1 MSECIIFKATLRVS
15 NCKKKIGIIFK
26 PNKIQRPNDVKE
38 LKEQELP
45 ILADEIRQFIIDKVS
60 DNGGHLASNLGVV
73 ELTIALHRCLN
84 FPQDK
89 LIWDVGHQSYTHKI
103 LTGRKNGFD
112 SLRKYHGM
120 SGFPKRDESN
130 CDAFDTGHSS
140 TSLSAGLG
148 MVCAR
153 ELKKEKY
160 KVVSVIGD
168 GSLTGGLA
176 FEALNNAASL
186 KSNYIMIL
194 NDNHMSISENVGGLS
209 HYLAGVRTAK
219 GYTNFKKNVKAS
231 LSKMN
236 AIGEELERNIRRAK
250 SMLKQVFIPGMF
262 FEDMGITYLGPIDG
276 HNIEALTEVI
286 EDAKQ
291 VEGAVL
297 IHVITEKGKGYEPA
311 QLHPESYH
319 GVGPFIKKNGMAK
332 KPKEEATYTDIF
344 AKTICELAQTHEKLV
359 TITAA
364 MMDGCGL
371 KGFAKR
377 FPDRFFDVG
386 IAEEHAVTFA
396 CGLAAG
402 GFHPFFA
409 VYSSFLQRG
418 YDQIL
423 HDMCMQNLPVT
434 LMLDRAGLVGNDG
447 ETHQG
452 VFDLSYLTMI
462 PNMTV
467 FAPKNRYEFQDAIA
481 FAAGFEAPMAIRYPK
496 TDAVRVLKEYR
507 EPIKLGKSEW
517 IRRGSRVALLAIG
530 TMVETAMEVEELLAK
545 DGIDA
550 TVVNLRFAKPLDY
563 EMLDEVL
570 DYHSLIVTMEENV
583 LSGGV
588 GEHICRYVELHSTG
602 VRVIACGI
610 PDKFIHQ
617 GSIKELLEE
626 TGLDAQSI
634 YQKISTM
641 L

>member
-1 MSECIIFKATLRVS
+1 MVLD
-15 NCKKKIGIIFK
+15 
-26 PNKIQRPNDVKE
+26 KIQRPNDVKE

-344 AKTICELAQTHEKLV
+344 AKTICELAQTHEKLI

-377 FPDRFFDVG
+377 FSDRFFDVG

-481 FAAGFEAPMAIRYPK
+481 FAADFEAPMAIRYPK

-517 IRRGSRVALLAIG
+517 IRRGNRVALLAIG

>member
-1 MSECIIFKATLRVS
+1 MVLD
-15 NCKKKIGIIFK
+15 
-26 PNKIQRPNDVKE
+26 KIQRPNDVKE

-344 AKTICELAQTHEKLV
+344 AKTICELAQTHEKLI

-402 GFHPFFA
+402 GFHPFFV

-481 FAAGFEAPMAIRYPK
+481 FAADFEAPMAIRYPK
-496 TDAVRVLKEYR
+496 TDAVRILKEYR

>member
-1 MSECIIFKATLRVS
+1 MVLD
-15 NCKKKIGIIFK
+15 
-26 PNKIQRPNDVKE
+26 KIQRPNDVKE

-344 AKTICELAQTHEKLV
+344 AKTICELAQTHEKLI

-481 FAAGFEAPMAIRYPK
+481 FAADFEAPMAIRYSK

>member
-1 MSECIIFKATLRVS
+1 MVLD
-15 NCKKKIGIIFK
+15 
-26 PNKIQRPNDVKE
+26 KIQGPNDVKE

-45 ILADEIRQFIIDKVS
+45 VLADEIRQFIIDKVS

-103 LTGRKNGFD
+103 LTGRKKGFD

-153 ELKKEKY
+153 ELKKDKY
-160 KVVSVIGD
+160 TVVSVIGD

-402 GFHPFFA
+402 GFHPFFV

-481 FAAGFEAPMAIRYPK
+481 FAADFEAPMAIRYPK
-496 TDAVRVLKEYR
+496 TDAVRILKEYR

-550 TVVNLRFAKPLDY
+550 TGIKTTDKRASAPHRTDAAGLRAHCTL
-563 EMLDEVL
+563 LL
-570 DYHSLIVTMEENV
+570 
-583 LSGGV
+583 V
-588 GEHICRYVELHSTG
+588 GRHAAL
-602 VRVIACGI
+602 
-610 PDKFIHQ
+610 
-617 GSIKELLEE
+617 
-626 TGLDAQSI
+626 
-634 YQKISTM
+634 
-641 L
+641 

>member
-1 MSECIIFKATLRVS
+1 MVLD
-15 NCKKKIGIIFK
+15 
-26 PNKIQRPNDVKE
+26 KIQGPNDVKE

-45 ILADEIRQFIIDKVS
+45 VLADEIRQFIIDKVS

-103 LTGRKNGFD
+103 LTGRKKGFD

-153 ELKKEKY
+153 ELKKDKY
-160 KVVSVIGD
+160 TVVSVIGD

-402 GFHPFFA
+402 GFHPFFV

-481 FAAGFEAPMAIRYPK
+481 FAADFEAPMAIRYPK
-496 TDAVRVLKEYR
+496 TDAVRILKEYR

-602 VRVIACGI
+602 VRVVACGI

-626 TGLDAQSI
+626 TWMDAQSI

>member
-1 MSECIIFKATLRVS
+1 MVLE
-15 NCKKKIGIIFK
+15 
-26 PNKIQRPNDVKE
+26 KIQGPNDVKKLSE
-38 LKEQELP
+38 EELP
-45 ILADEIRQFIIDKVS
+45 VLADEIRQFIIDKVS

-103 LTGRKNGFD
+103 LTGRKEGFD
-112 SLRKYHGM
+112 TLRKYHGM
-120 SGFPKRDESN
+120 SGFPKREESD

-153 ELKKEKY
+153 ELKKEQY
-160 KVVSVIGD
+160 NIVSVIGD

-176 FEALNNAASL
+176 FEALNNAVSL
-186 KSNYIMIL
+186 RSNYIMIL

-209 HYLAGVRTAK
+209 QYLAGLRTAK
-219 GYTNFKKNVKAS
+219 GYTNLKKNVKAS

-276 HNIEALTEVI
+276 HNINALTEVI

-297 IHVITEKGKGYEPA
+297 IHVMTEKGKGYEPA
-311 QLHPESYH
+311 QMHPESYH
-319 GVGPFIKKNGMAK
+319 GVGPFIKENGKAK

-344 AKTICELAQTHEKLV
+344 ARTICDLAQTHSKLV

-371 KGFAKR
+371 KGFARR

-481 FAAGFEAPMAIRYPK
+481 FAADFDAPMAIRYPK
-496 TDAVRVLKEYR
+496 TEAVRTLKECR
-507 EPIKLGKSEW
+507 QPIELGKSEW
-517 IRRGSRVALLAIG
+517 VRRGSRVALLAIG

-550 TVVNLRFAKPLDY
+550 TVVNLRFAKPLDVA
-563 EMLDEVL
+563 MLDEVL

-588 GEHICRYVELHSTG
+588 GEHVCRYVEQHSTG
-602 VRVIACGI
+602 VRVVTCGI
-610 PDKFIHQ
+610 PDAFIHQ
-617 GSIKELLEE
+617 GSIKELIKEA
-626 TGLDAQSI
+626 GLDAQSI
-634 YQKISTM
+634 YQKISA
-641 L
+641 LI

>member
-1 MSECIIFKATLRVS
+1 MVLD
-15 NCKKKIGIIFK
+15 
-26 PNKIQRPNDVKE
+26 KIQGPNDVKE

-45 ILADEIRQFIIDKVS
+45 VLADEIRQFIIDKVS

-103 LTGRKNGFD
+103 LTGRKKGFD

-153 ELKKEKY
+153 ELKKDKY
-160 KVVSVIGD
+160 TVVSVIGD

-402 GFHPFFA
+402 GFHPFFV

-481 FAAGFEAPMAIRYPK
+481 FAADFEAPMAIRYPK
-496 TDAVRVLKEYR
+496 TDAVRILKEYR

-602 VRVIACGI
+602 VRVVACGI

-626 TGLDAQSI
+626 TGLDANSI

>member
-1 MSECIIFKATLRVS
+1 MVLD
-15 NCKKKIGIIFK
+15 
-26 PNKIQRPNDVKE
+26 KIQRPNDVKE

-481 FAAGFEAPMAIRYPK
+481 FAADFEAPMAIRYPK

-570 DYHSLIVTMEENV
+570 DYHRLIVTMEENV

-588 GEHICRYVELHSTG
+588 GEHICRYVEMYSTG

>member
-1 MSECIIFKATLRVS
+1 MVLD
-15 NCKKKIGIIFK
+15 
-26 PNKIQRPNDVKE
+26 KIQRPNDVKE

-481 FAAGFEAPMAIRYPK
+481 FAADFEAPMAIRYPK

-545 DGIDA
+545 DGNDA

>member
-1 MSECIIFKATLRVS
+1 MVLD
-15 NCKKKIGIIFK
+15 
-26 PNKIQRPNDVKE
+26 KIQRPNDVKE

-344 AKTICELAQTHEKLV
+344 AKTICELAQTHEKLI

-452 VFDLSYLTMI
+452 IFDLTFLSSV
-462 PNMTV
+462 PNMSV
-467 FAPKNRYEFQDAIA
+467 MAPKNRWELEKMLQFAISYD
-481 FAAGFEAPMAIRYPK
+481 GPIAIRYPRGE
-496 TDAVRVLKEYR
+496 AYRGLKEFLAPVEY
-507 EPIKLGKSEW
+507 GVSEMLYEE
-517 IRRGSRVALLAIG
+517 RGTALLAVGSMVSTAEHIREKLKSAGQPCTLVNGRFVKPMDTDVIDHLAG
-530 TMVETAMEVEELLAK
+530 THHT
-545 DGIDA
+545 
-550 TVVNLRFAKPLDY
+550 
-563 EMLDEVL
+563 
-570 DYHSLIVTMEENV
+570 IVTLEENV
-583 LSGGV
+583 LRGGY
-588 GEHICRYVELHSTG
+588 GERVTDYVQKHYPQIKVVNIALPDAYVEHGNVSVLRNELGIDSDSILARLKREG
-602 VRVIACGI
+602 V
-610 PDKFIHQ
+610 
-617 GSIKELLEE
+617 LE
-626 TGLDAQSI
+626 TDAEA
-634 YQKISTM
+634 
-641 L
+641 

>member
-1 MSECIIFKATLRVS
+1 MVLD
-15 NCKKKIGIIFK
+15 
-26 PNKIQRPNDVKE
+26 KIQRPNDVKE

-45 ILADEIRQFIIDKVS
+45 VLADEIRQFIIDKVS

-250 SMLKQVFIPGMF
+250 SMLKQVFIPGTF

-344 AKTICELAQTHEKLV
+344 AKTICELAQTHEKLI

-481 FAAGFEAPMAIRYPK
+481 FAADFEAPMAIRYPK

-563 EMLDEVL
+563 KMLDEVL

>member
-1 MSECIIFKATLRVS
+1 MVLD
-15 NCKKKIGIIFK
+15 
-26 PNKIQRPNDVKE
+26 KIQRPNDVKE

-344 AKTICELAQTHEKLV
+344 AKTICELAQTHEKLI

-481 FAAGFEAPMAIRYPK
+481 FAADFEAPMAIRYPK

-570 DYHSLIVTMEENV
+570 DYHRLIVTMEENV

>member
-1 MSECIIFKATLRVS
+1 MVLD
-15 NCKKKIGIIFK
+15 
-26 PNKIQRPNDVKE
+26 KIQRPNDVKE

-45 ILADEIRQFIIDKVS
+45 VLADEIRQFIIDKVS

-402 GFHPFFA
+402 GFHPFFT

-481 FAAGFEAPMAIRYPK
+481 FAADFEAPMAIRYPK
-496 TDAVRVLKEYR
+496 TDAVRILKEYR

-626 TGLDAQSI
+626 TGLDANSI

>member
-1 MSECIIFKATLRVS
+1 MVLD
-15 NCKKKIGIIFK
+15 
-26 PNKIQRPNDVKE
+26 KIQRPNDVKE

-219 GYTNFKKNVKAS
+219 GYTNFNKNVKAS

-236 AIGEELERNIRRAK
+236 AIGEELERIIRRAK

-262 FEDMGITYLGPIDG
+262 FKDMGITYLGPIDG

-481 FAAGFEAPMAIRYPK
+481 FAADFEAPMAIRYPK

>member
-1 MSECIIFKATLRVS
+1 MVLD
-15 NCKKKIGIIFK
+15 
-26 PNKIQRPNDVKE
+26 KIQRPNDVKE

-209 HYLAGVRTAK
+209 HYLASVRTAK

-481 FAAGFEAPMAIRYPK
+481 FAADFEAPMAIRYPK

-602 VRVIACGI
+602 VRVVACGI

>member
-1 MSECIIFKATLRVS
+1 MVLD
-15 NCKKKIGIIFK
+15 
-26 PNKIQRPNDVKE
+26 KIQRPNDVKE

-45 ILADEIRQFIIDKVS
+45 VLADEIRQFIIDKVS

-103 LTGRKNGFD
+103 LTGRKKGFD

-153 ELKKEKY
+153 ELKKDKY
-160 KVVSVIGD
+160 TVVSVIGD

-364 MMDGCGL
+364 MKDGCGL

-402 GFHPFFA
+402 GFHPFFV

-481 FAAGFEAPMAIRYPK
+481 FAADFEAPMAIRYPK

>member
-1 MSECIIFKATLRVS
+1 MVLD
-15 NCKKKIGIIFK
+15 
-26 PNKIQRPNDVKE
+26 KIQRPNDVKE

-481 FAAGFEAPMAIRYPK
+481 FAADFEAPMAIRYPK

-588 GEHICRYVELHSTG
+588 GENICRYVELHSTG

>member
-1 MSECIIFKATLRVS
+1 MVLD
-15 NCKKKIGIIFK
+15 
-26 PNKIQRPNDVKE
+26 KIQRPNDVKE

-45 ILADEIRQFIIDKVS
+45 VLADEIRQFIIDKVS

-168 GSLTGGLA
+168 ASLTGGLA

-236 AIGEELERNIRRAK
+236 EIGEELERNIRRAK

-344 AKTICELAQTHEKLV
+344 AKTICELAQTHEKLI

-364 MMDGCGL
+364 MKDGCGL

-481 FAAGFEAPMAIRYPK
+481 FAADFEAPMAIRYPK

>member
-1 MSECIIFKATLRVS
+1 MVLD
-15 NCKKKIGIIFK
+15 
-26 PNKIQRPNDVKE
+26 KIQGPNDVKE

-45 ILADEIRQFIIDKVS
+45 VLADEIRQFIIDKVS

-103 LTGRKNGFD
+103 LTGRKKGFD

-434 LMLDRAGLVGNDG
+434 LMIDRAGLVGNDG

-481 FAAGFEAPMAIRYPK
+481 FAADFEAPMAIRYPK

>member
-1 MSECIIFKATLRVS
+1 MVLD
-15 NCKKKIGIIFK
+15 
-26 PNKIQRPNDVKE
+26 KIQRPNDVKE

-481 FAAGFEAPMAIRYPK
+481 FAADFEAPMAIRYPK

-570 DYHSLIVTMEENV
+570 DYHRLIVTMEENV

-588 GEHICRYVELHSTG
+588 GEHICRYVELHYTG

>member
-1 MSECIIFKATLRVS
+1 MVLD
-15 NCKKKIGIIFK
+15 
-26 PNKIQRPNDVKE
+26 KIQRPNDVKE

-462 PNMTV
+462 PSMTV

-481 FAAGFEAPMAIRYPK
+481 FAADFEAPMAIRYPK

-602 VRVIACGI
+602 VRVVACGI

>member
-1 MSECIIFKATLRVS
+1 MVLD
-15 NCKKKIGIIFK
+15 
-26 PNKIQRPNDVKE
+26 KIQRPNDVKE

-219 GYTNFKKNVKAS
+219 GYNNFKKNVKAS

-344 AKTICELAQTHEKLV
+344 AKTICELAQTHEKLI

-462 PNMTV
+462 PNITV

-481 FAAGFEAPMAIRYPK
+481 FAADFEAPMAIRYPK

>member
-1 MSECIIFKATLRVS
+1 MVLD
-15 NCKKKIGIIFK
+15 
-26 PNKIQRPNDVKE
+26 KIQGPNDVKE

-45 ILADEIRQFIIDKVS
+45 VLADEIRQFIIDKVS

-103 LTGRKNGFD
+103 LTGRKKGFD

-153 ELKKEKY
+153 ELKKDKY
-160 KVVSVIGD
+160 TVVSVIGD

-209 HYLAGVRTAK
+209 HYLAGVCTAK

-364 MMDGCGL
+364 MKDGCGL

-402 GFHPFFA
+402 GFHPFFV

-481 FAAGFEAPMAIRYPK
+481 FAADFEAPMAIRYPK
-496 TDAVRVLKEYR
+496 TDAVRILKEYR

-517 IRRGSRVALLAIG
+517 IRIGSRVALLAIG

-602 VRVIACGI
+602 VRVVACGI

>member
-1 MSECIIFKATLRVS
+1 MVLD
-15 NCKKKIGIIFK
+15 
-26 PNKIQRPNDVKE
+26 KIQRPNDVKE

-262 FEDMGITYLGPIDG
+262 FEDMGIIYLGPIDG

-481 FAAGFEAPMAIRYPK
+481 FAADFEAPMAIRYPK

-570 DYHSLIVTMEENV
+570 DYHRLIVTMEENV

-588 GEHICRYVELHSTG
+588 GEHICRYVEMHSTG

>member
-1 MSECIIFKATLRVS
+1 MVLD
-15 NCKKKIGIIFK
+15 
-26 PNKIQRPNDVKE
+26 KIQRPNDVKE

-236 AIGEELERNIRRAK
+236 AIGEELERNIGRAK

-481 FAAGFEAPMAIRYPK
+481 FAADFEAPMAIRYPK

>member
-1 MSECIIFKATLRVS
+1 MVLD
-15 NCKKKIGIIFK
+15 
-26 PNKIQRPNDVKE
+26 KIQRPNDVKE

-45 ILADEIRQFIIDKVS
+45 VLADEIRQFIIDKVS

-364 MMDGCGL
+364 MKDGCGL

-402 GFHPFFA
+402 GFHPFFV

-481 FAAGFEAPMAIRYPK
+481 FAADFEAPMAIRYPK

>member
-1 MSECIIFKATLRVS
+1 MVLD
-15 NCKKKIGIIFK
+15 
-26 PNKIQRPNDVKE
+26 KIQGPNDVKE

-45 ILADEIRQFIIDKVS
+45 VLADEIRQFIIDKVS

-103 LTGRKNGFD
+103 LTGRKKGFD

-153 ELKKEKY
+153 ELKKDKY
-160 KVVSVIGD
+160 TVVSVIGD

-291 VEGAVL
+291 VDGAVL

-402 GFHPFFA
+402 GFHPFFV

-481 FAAGFEAPMAIRYPK
+481 FAADFEAPMAIRYPK
-496 TDAVRVLKEYR
+496 TDAVRILKEYR

-626 TGLDAQSI
+626 TGLDANSI

>member
-1 MSECIIFKATLRVS
+1 MVLD
-15 NCKKKIGIIFK
+15 
-26 PNKIQRPNDVKE
+26 KIQRPNDVKE

-45 ILADEIRQFIIDKVS
+45 VLADEIRQFIIDKVS

-344 AKTICELAQTHEKLV
+344 AKTICELAQTHEKLI

-462 PNMTV
+462 PNMIV

-481 FAAGFEAPMAIRYPK
+481 FAADFEAPMAIRYPK

-563 EMLDEVL
+563 KMLDEVL

>member
-1 MSECIIFKATLRVS
+1 MVLD
-15 NCKKKIGIIFK
+15 
-26 PNKIQRPNDVKE
+26 KIQGPNDVKE

-45 ILADEIRQFIIDKVS
+45 VLADEIRQFIIDKVS

-103 LTGRKNGFD
+103 LTGRKKGFD

-153 ELKKEKY
+153 ELKKDKY
-160 KVVSVIGD
+160 TVVSVIGD

-402 GFHPFFA
+402 GFHPFFV

-481 FAAGFEAPMAIRYPK
+481 FAADFEAPMAIRYPK

-602 VRVIACGI
+602 VRVVACGI

-626 TGLDAQSI
+626 TGLDANSI

>member
-1 MSECIIFKATLRVS
+1 MVLD
-15 NCKKKIGIIFK
+15 
-26 PNKIQRPNDVKE
+26 KIQRPNDVKE

-45 ILADEIRQFIIDKVS
+45 VLADEIRQFIIDKVS

-344 AKTICELAQTHEKLV
+344 AKTICELAQTHEKLI

-364 MMDGCGL
+364 MKDGCGL

-481 FAAGFEAPMAIRYPK
+481 FAADFEAPMAIRYPK

-545 DGIDA
+545 DGNDA

>member
-1 MSECIIFKATLRVS
+1 MVLD
-15 NCKKKIGIIFK
+15 
-26 PNKIQRPNDVKE
+26 KIQRPNDVKE

-371 KGFAKR
+371 EGFAKR

-481 FAAGFEAPMAIRYPK
+481 FAADFEAPMAIRYPK

-588 GEHICRYVELHSTG
+588 GEHICRYVEMHSTG